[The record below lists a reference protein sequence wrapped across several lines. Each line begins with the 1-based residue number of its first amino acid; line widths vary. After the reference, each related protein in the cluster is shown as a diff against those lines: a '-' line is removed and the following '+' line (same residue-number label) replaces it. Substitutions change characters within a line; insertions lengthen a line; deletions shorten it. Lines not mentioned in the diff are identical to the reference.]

1 MQHHRRTLVRLVAG
15 ATVAIALAACGGG
28 TAATTP
34 TQAPAAAQVSA
45 APVATDV
52 AASAEAS
59 TPDGQAAPSTGPTS
73 APDASLD
80 LPDLS
85 GVATDLNNV
94 DIALAGD
101 ASAATAEGTDK

>member
-1 MQHHRRTLVRLVAG
+1 MQQHPRTLARLVAG
-15 ATVAIALAACGGG
+15 ASVAIALAACGGG
-28 TAATTP
+28 TAVTTP
-34 TQAPAAAQVSA
+34 TQAPAAAQASA

-52 AASAEAS
+52 PAAAEAS
-59 TPDGQAAPSTGPTS
+59 TPGGPAAPSTAPTN

-85 GVATDLNNV
+85 GVATELNTI
-94 DIALAGD
+94 DTALAGD